1 VIALVPAAVAAVVTR
16 PGRAAGAAMLP
27 LLLLA
32 VWRQWEPAAAAEVRP
47 VVAAAAEVRP
57 IVAAAAEVRPVAA
70 AAAEVRPVAA
80 AAAAE
85 VRPVVAAA

>member
-57 IVAAAAEVRPVAA
+57 VV
-70 AAAEVRPVAA
+70 A